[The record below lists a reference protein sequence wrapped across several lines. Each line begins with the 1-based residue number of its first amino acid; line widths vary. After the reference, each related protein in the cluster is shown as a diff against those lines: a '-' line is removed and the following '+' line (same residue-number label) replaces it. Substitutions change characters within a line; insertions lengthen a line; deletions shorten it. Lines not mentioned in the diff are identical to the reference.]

1 MDLGLKDAVVVVTG
15 GASNIGRAIAL
26 GFAAEGANLLIADI
40 DGPQSSRV
48 ADEARNAGAQD
59 VATHIGD
66 LVADSQAE
74 EVVGAAIDRWGR
86 VDVLVNNVGWAQPTK
101 FLNDTDRGVWQRTVD
116 LNLFTTIAMT
126 QAVLPRM
133 KDAGEGSIVFIAS
146 DAADGQARHGIYGAA
161 KAGVV
166 ALARTVAREHG
177 RHGIRSNVVCP
188 GFVIPQSEVEI
199 GEGSLWRAGVQEV
212 FGGADE
218 SDLLRT
224 IPLGRLTSG
233 QDIADAVLWFSSARA
248 ARQVTGQLVSV
259 SGGFWMP

>member
-1 MDLGLKDAVVVVTG
+1 MELGLKDSIVLVTG

-26 GFAAEGANLLIADI
+26 GFATEKTNLLIADV
-40 DGPQSSRV
+40 DRQQSERV
-48 ADEARNAGAQD
+48 AAEATALGATD
-59 VATHIGD
+59 VAVVGVD
-66 LVADSQAE
+66 LVADGAAE
-74 EVVGAAIDRWGR
+74 EVVDTAVQRWGR
-86 VDVLVNNVGWAQPTK
+86 IDVLINNVGWARPTR
-101 FLNDTDRGVWQRTVD
+101 LLQDTDRATWQKTVD

-126 QAVLPRM
+126 QAVIPTM
-133 KDAGEGSIVFIAS
+133 QEQNDGSIVSIAS
-146 DAADGQARHGIYGAA
+146 DAADGQARHGIYGAT

-188 GFVIPQSEVEI
+188 GFVVPQSPDEI
-199 GEGSLWRAGVQEV
+199 GEASLWQAGATDVL
-212 FGGADE
+212 GGATTD
-218 SDLLRT
+218 DLLRS

-233 QDIADAVLWFSSARA
+233 EDIADAVLWFASPK